1 MANHSKVRTEAEAK
15 FRKSLKASVNRGSRP
30 LWECVTAR
38 DRMRGPRGR
47 GKGRL
52 VHERKDGRAVE
63 RLTPCR
69 SLRERLSCL
78 GLDRHHVGDR
88 LGRSRRIV

>member
-38 DRMRGPRGR
+38 C
-47 GKGRL
+47 
-52 VHERKDGRAVE
+52 
-63 RLTPCR
+63 TR
-69 SLRERLSCL
+69 ST
-78 GLDRHHVGDR
+78 
-88 LGRSRRIV
+88 